1 MVDFYPSISEDLLTK
16 ALSFAAEYDEITE
29 EEKEIV
35 IQAKRSVL
43 FNDNQTWCKK
53 SADSHFD
60 VTMGSF
66 DGAETCELVGSYLLS
81 QLPLSYRS
89 NIGLYRDDGLAAFK
103 LPPRKIECIKKKIC
117 STFGKHNL
125 KLTIEANKKCV
136 NFLDVTLDLRTQ
148 SFRPYTKPGNTP
160 QYINRHS
167 NHPPP
172 ILRNLPAAINRRLSN
187 ISSDK
192 RSFDS
197 AAPPYQEALR
207 KSGYNYN
214 LNFDPQPSKD
224 KRSRQRN
231 ILWFNPPYNANVATN
246 IGHTFLKIIDECF
259 PKSNLLHKIFNR
271 NTVKLSY
278 SCMPSM
284 EKLITAKNQSILRRE
299 VRTSSA
305 TDNACNCRQ
314 PNACP
319 VDGKCLNE
327 GIVYQAIVTREDNSE
342 ENSYVGLTEGKF
354 KTRYANHNTSFRHDK
369 YRNST
374 ELSKH
379 IWSLKDAD
387 VKLSIKWKI
396 LKKCKPYSNATKRY
410 NLCLYEKFV
419 IIRHPELSSLNCR
432 NELVSGCR
440 HRKKHLLCSK

>member
-1 MVDFYPSISEDLLTK
+1 MFKATGVNQWKDTELALAWFKNIPDKPDHSFICFDVVNFYPSISEDLPTK
-16 ALSFAAEYDEITE
+16 ALTFATEYSDEITG

-43 FNDNQTWCKK
+43 FNDNQTWSKK

-66 DGAETCELVGSYLLS
+66 DGAETCELVGYYLLS

-89 NIGLYRDDGLAAFK
+89 NIGLYRVDGLAAFN

-117 STFGKHNL
+117 NTFGKHNL

-148 SFRPYTKPGNTP
+148 SFRPYTKTGNTP

-167 NHPPP
+167 NHPRP
-172 ILRNLPAAINRRLSN
+172 ILRNLPAGINRRLSN

-214 LNFDPQPSKD
+214 LNFDPRPSKD

-231 ILWFNPPYNANVATN
+231 IL
-246 IGHTFLKIIDECF
+246 
-259 PKSNLLHKIFNR
+259 
-271 NTVKLSY
+271 
-278 SCMPSM
+278 
-284 EKLITAKNQSILRRE
+284 
-299 VRTSSA
+299 
-305 TDNACNCRQ
+305 
-314 PNACP
+314 
-319 VDGKCLNE
+319 
-327 GIVYQAIVTREDNSE
+327 
-342 ENSYVGLTEGKF
+342 
-354 KTRYANHNTSFRHDK
+354 
-369 YRNST
+369 
-374 ELSKH
+374 
-379 IWSLKDAD
+379 
-387 VKLSIKWKI
+387 
-396 LKKCKPYSNATKRY
+396 
-410 NLCLYEKFV
+410 
-419 IIRHPELSSLNCR
+419 
-432 NELVSGCR
+432 
-440 HRKKHLLCSK
+440 